1 MRLSTV
7 FGINFRLQRRNLN
20 FERLV
25 LFHLAIQESAGHRR
39 LFGDP
44 AWRQQ
49 VNIAKLVLVLA
60 EVFNLDQALG
70 DQGVQTIVDAA
81 KADAQRFAHLTL
93 RQVRIGFQDPHQ
105 AKIGVF
111 MKFGTAA
118 GH

>member
-1 MRLSTV
+1 ME
-7 FGINFRLQRRNLN
+7 LQENTG
-20 FERLV
+20 
-25 LFHLAIQESAGHRR
+25 QRR
-39 LFGDP
+39 LFGNP
-44 AWRQQ
+44 AGRQQ

-93 RQVRIGFQDPHQ
+93 RQVWIGFQDLHQ
-105 AKIGVF
+105 TEVGVL
-111 MKFGTAA
+111 MEFGPTA